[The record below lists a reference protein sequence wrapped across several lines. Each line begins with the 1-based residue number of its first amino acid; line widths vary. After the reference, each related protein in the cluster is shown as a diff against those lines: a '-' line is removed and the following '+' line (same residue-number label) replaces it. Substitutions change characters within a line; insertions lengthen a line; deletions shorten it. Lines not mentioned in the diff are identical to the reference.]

1 MLVGLLR
8 LIVAIFDDFL
18 LFFRRRYARLSVGL
32 ITLGSNL
39 SSMGRFVSQ
48 LEEEIA
54 DSEIGKLVV
63 LNSGDGPN
71 LKTALKH
78 IIRATVTED
87 KDGNEITLKE
97 YLAHTSVGCFS
108 IAYYALVRN

>member
-1 MLVGLLR
+1 
-8 LIVAIFDDFL
+8 
-18 LFFRRRYARLSVGL
+18 
-32 ITLGSNL
+32 
-39 SSMGRFVSQ
+39 MGRCVSQ

-54 DSEIGKLVV
+54 DSGIGKLIV

-78 IIRATVTED
+78 IIRAAVTED

-97 YLAHTSVGCFS
+97 YLAHSSVGLFPVLPTS
-108 IAYYALVRN
+108 